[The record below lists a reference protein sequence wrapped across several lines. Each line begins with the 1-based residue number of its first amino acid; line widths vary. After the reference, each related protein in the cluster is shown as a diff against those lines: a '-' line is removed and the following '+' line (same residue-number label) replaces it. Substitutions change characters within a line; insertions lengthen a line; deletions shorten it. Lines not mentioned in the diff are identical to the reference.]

1 MLSDPELVMMV
12 VMIILSAGYLTYVV
26 NRTYNAKKD

>member
-1 MLSDPELVMMV
+1 MSIDPELVMMV
-12 VMIILSAGYLTYVV
+12 VMIIASAAYLTYVV